1 MSAVDRNSLAIGQ
14 NTDVFPHDLLV
25 AEARPSVV
33 LALDEEGLRGAA
45 SRGDIVTVTAA
56 NPCCETTHTGIVTDT
71 VSDEFTDTSFAY
83 FGIHADKS
91 IFSGAV

>member
-1 MSAVDRNSLAIGQ
+1 MSAVNRNSLAIGQ

-45 SRGDIVTVTAA
+45 SRGDKERLPSVGVVESHL
-56 NPCCETTHTGIVTDT
+56 PG
-71 VSDEFTDTSFAY
+71 
-83 FGIHADKS
+83 GR
-91 IFSGAV
+91 